1 MQAIYYFDKNTKEF
15 TGSDIIAGNATI
27 PDNATTIQPINDDG
41 SGMYDPTW
49 NGYKWIG
56 LTKEDYDKKH
66 KNDTQPDVPA
76 PAPTPEQLMINQ
88 LGLRVAK
95 LEQSQSKEGA

>member
-1 MQAIYYFDKNTKEF
+1 MTAVYYFDEQTKIF
-15 TGSDIIAGNATI
+15 TFSEIIKRTKI